1 MYNHCT
7 YQFYVCSL
15 YRCVFHNPSNVV
27 CSALKEH
34 FLSKL
39 GFRRWR
45 RLHTMSYIQWHA
57 LSSGWKIL
65 DNDSPNFR
73 QFFQHLCCANWRLPT
88 PSIPHPQRAN
98 MEWLPNGSNHRLHF
112 DGWPSSVFGSN
123 WIWVETQLLRWLTFN
138 FGHILIS
145 DTTNFGKPYFKT
157 KTQFYEKLS

>member
-1 MYNHCT
+1 MVNFVKMFCT
-7 YQFYVCSL
+7 YYMGWL
-15 YRCVFHNPSNVV
+15 HRCVFHNPSNVV

-73 QFFQHLCCANWRLPT
+73 QFLQHLCHMLIKGCCKPT
-88 PSIPHPQRAN
+88 PQKRAN

-123 WIWVETQLLRWLTFN
+123 WIWVETQLLCWLTFN

-145 DTTNFGKPYFKT
+145 DPTNF
-157 KTQFYEKLS
+157 